1 MDILSSNYKEVV
13 MSTNA
18 KSVMMYTALFKS
30 LCMVCSHL
38 SFSKNT
44 ISISDTLMTL
54 EINYTPYV

>member
-1 MDILSSNYKEVV
+1 MDVLNSNYKEVV
-13 MSTNA
+13 MSRNA

-54 EINYTPYV
+54 KINHTPCV